1 MLQHLKG
8 QNATAR
14 LEVNSSGN
22 IVAAK
27 IMDGG
32 SAYSVGDSLQI
43 VGVGTTSG
51 FTVGIVTVT
60 KINDNTGDTVD

>member
-1 MLQHLKG
+1 
-8 QNATAR
+8 
-14 LEVNSSGN
+14 
-22 IVAAK
+22 
-27 IMDGG
+27 MDGG

-60 KINDNTGDTVD
+60 KIHDNTGDTVELINAKPEDKSSLQHPV